1 MTPSK
6 DKTTLSQK
14 LHIRQIKVS
23 MHEGQINQIILQA
36 LKLGKKKKK
45 KKKKVQ
51 YLYCNAKIDA
61 KKSNTGSILTIPLEY
76 NETDQQI

>member
-6 DKTTLSQK
+6 DKTTLSK

-36 LKLGKKKKK
+36 LKLGKEKKKR
-45 KKKKVQ
+45 KKVQ

-61 KKSNTGSILTIPLEY
+61 NKSNTGSILTIPLEY

>member
-1 MTPSK
+1 
-6 DKTTLSQK
+6 
-14 LHIRQIKVS
+14 

-36 LKLGKKKKK
+36 LKLGKEKK

-51 YLYCNAKIDA
+51 YIYCNANIDA
-61 KKSNTGSILTIPLEY
+61 IKSNTGSILTIPLEY

>member
-1 MTPSK
+1 
-6 DKTTLSQK
+6 
-14 LHIRQIKVS
+14 

-36 LKLGKKKKK
+36 LKLGKEKK

-51 YLYCNAKIDA
+51 YLYCNANIDA
-61 KKSNTGSILTIPLEY
+61 IKSNTGSILTIPLEY

>member
-6 DKTTLSQK
+6 DKTTLSK

-36 LKLGKKKKK
+36 LKLGKEKKKR
-45 KKKKVQ
+45 KKVQ
-51 YLYCNAKIDA
+51 YLYCNANIDA
-61 KKSNTGSILTIPLEY
+61 IKSNTGSILTIPLEY